1 MTSHRYCTQL
11 IIMWH
16 RQVDSSISVWPGL
29 INFYNY
35 SNFKFRL
42 ITFWTEDEIWNTL
55 NEIEKTR
62 PYTIRLELQECSLM
76 DRLPNGL
83 SCRSVKRIDRF
94 RTFIGSNWQKR
105 QKHNITNW
113 NFKNNS
119 NAILYTGTK
128 LVLYSILTCIILG
141 K

>member
-1 MTSHRYCTQL
+1 
-11 IIMWH
+11 
-16 RQVDSSISVWPGL
+16 
-29 INFYNY
+29 
-35 SNFKFRL
+35 
-42 ITFWTEDEIWNTL
+42 
-55 NEIEKTR
+55 
-62 PYTIRLELQECSLM
+62 M

-128 LVLYSILTCIILG
+128 LVLYSILTIIILG